1 VTKNPKVALLVKKK
15 NQSNVPQQIQPLRV
29 LPVIAPKATAR
40 RVPLATA
47 PIPHAPKVIA
57 LLVIAPTPHAPKV
70 TAL

>member
-1 VTKNPKVALLVKKK
+1 VTKNPKVELLVKKK
-15 NQSNVPQQIQPLRV
+15 NQSNAPQQTPPLRV

-47 PIPHAPKVIA
+47 PTPHAPKVIA
-57 LLVIAPTPHAPKV
+57 PLAIAPTPHAPKV

>member
-47 PIPHAPKVIA
+47 PTPHALKVIA
-57 LLVIAPTPHAPKV
+57 LLVIAPIPHAPKV